1 MKKVEKIMTLLSDN
15 TRLRILMLLTS
26 RELCVCQIMGVLGVS
41 QPLVSRNLKLLG
53 DAGFLA
59 ERKEGKLV
67 FYSMKKNMDIL
78 NNRLVE
84 LLKETLKGNRI
95 LSEDLRS
102 LRDCEEF
109 QKKTGKCD
117 MKTFSEYMSKG
128 RRRLTKGREKDEN

>member
-1 MKKVEKIMTLLSDN
+1 MIKMEKIMKLLSDS
-15 TRLRILMLLTS
+15 TRLRILMLLTK

-67 FYSMKKNMDIL
+67 FYSMKKKMDAL
-78 NNRLVE
+78 NVRMIQ
-84 LLKETLKGNRI
+84 LLGDTLKGDRV
-95 LSEDLRS
+95 LSADLRS

-117 MKTFSEYMSKG
+117 MKTFSEYMSENRNKVLKG
-128 RRRLTKGREKDEN
+128 

>member
-1 MKKVEKIMTLLSDN
+1 
-15 TRLRILMLLTS
+15 
-26 RELCVCQIMGVLGVS
+26 MGVLGVS

-53 DAGFLA
+53 DAGFLS

-67 FYSMKKNMDIL
+67 FYSMKKDMDVL

-84 LLKETLKGNRI
+84 LLKDTLKGDRI

-102 LRDCEEF
+102 LRDCEEV

-117 MKTFSEYMSKG
+117 MKTFSDYMSKS
-128 RRRLTKGREKDEN
+128 RRKASKV